1 MKARRVKGL
10 DAAAPLADELQRIVA
25 VRVDEV
31 FGFMPQAADPG
42 QVTALHDLRIATKRL
57 RYVLEIGEG
66 VFGPY
71 AGTAIKRTKDL
82 QDLLGEIH
90 DCDVTLPRV
99 LALIERTRN
108 EDVATLLALA
118 TPGAEDLDPALSADA
133 PHAEAHRGLQV
144 LATHLQ
150 ARRELLFARFL
161 QAWEQLGREG
171 LRARLEW
178 ATAERRSHDGSGV
191 TPSPS
196 PSPSPS

>member
-10 DAAAPLADELQRIVA
+10 DPAAPLADELQRIVA

-90 DCDVTLPRV
+90 DCDVMSERV
-99 LALIERTRN
+99 RARAEAVAVDDERYVGL
-108 EDVATLLALA
+108 EALA
-118 TPGAEDLDPALSADA
+118 TFME
-133 PHAEAHRGLQV
+133 
-144 LATHLQ
+144 
-150 ARRELLFARFL
+150 ARRRVLHRQFVHFWSDL
-161 QAWEQLGREG
+161 EQKGFRE
-171 LRARLEW
+171 RLEEEL
-178 ATAERRSHDGSGV
+178 AA
-191 TPSPS
+191 PA
-196 PSPSPS
+196 